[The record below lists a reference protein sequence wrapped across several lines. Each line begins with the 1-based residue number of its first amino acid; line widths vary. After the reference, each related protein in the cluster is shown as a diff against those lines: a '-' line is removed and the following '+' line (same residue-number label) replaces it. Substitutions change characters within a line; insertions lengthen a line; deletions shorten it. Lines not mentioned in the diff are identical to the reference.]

1 MTADAGGAGAGGGT
15 GAAGAGPAGG
25 LAGLTAR
32 FDRWVERPFV
42 QLRGNPLADR
52 IFYGASEAANFSVLW
67 HGLAWLPVLVS
78 PTAHRL
84 IRAAST
90 SAALAIESAIVNGPV
105 KSAFRRTRPV
115 LLQHEIR
122 PLRLRQPKTT
132 SFPSG
137 HASAAAVAVAMMGR
151 GRNPLS
157 RAALLAVAS
166 VVASSRVYVRIHHPS
181 DVIGGAAIGW
191 ALGRTLRTL
200 LPGR

>member
-1 MTADAGGAGAGGGT
+1 MSTEADAGQGPVAGGGT
-15 GAAGAGPAGG
+15 GG
-25 LAGLTAR
+25 LAELTVR
-32 FDRWVERPFV
+32 LDRWAERPFV
-42 QLRGNPLADR
+42 RLRGNPLADR

-78 PTAHRL
+78 PTAHRVV
-84 IRAAST
+84 RAAGTST
-90 SAALAIESAIVNGPV
+90 ALVVESAIVNGPV
-105 KSAFRRTRPV
+105 KSAFRRQRPV
-115 LLQHEIR
+115 LLQHELR
-122 PLRLRQPKTT
+122 PRRLRQPKTT

-157 RAALLAVAS
+157 RAPLVALAT

-191 ALGRTLRTL
+191 ALGRFLRTV
-200 LPGR
+200 LPGGH